1 MSIPNTLTIFINTR
15 IPGYQKLKFK
25 PSMAIPT
32 NMSETVYF
40 DPLVKISSGSVSNV
54 PEDANPGKYDN
65 LAKSQFFD
73 KGMFQTLVNR
83 NLSSI
88 FNSTKIGLPTDTDSA
103 KIEKAKEAGIIDNNI
118 NVILRTLFRPN
129 SVIYIGKKPYTIYS
143 YHWDKGDW
151 KINTK
156 MLSPFTQPTSIYNRG
171 QTINVFAGP
180 ASNYSAGRYQ
190 LAQSELKQLSNKATE
205 GDNFDP
211 DKYKRAP
218 AGLLETGSA
227 SSPLLPPAPPVPSA
241 PLLLEAPPAYAK
253 PLLLGAPPAAAKPL
267 LLGAPPAAAAKPLLL
282 DAAPAPAATKPLLIG
297 APLSSSSSSSSS
309 VDLGPKSIEP
319 GSASSST
326 ALATVP
332 TVATIPTATLVKE
345 DTAKVGGGESDTEA
359 EVKQGSTGEQSKS
372 IRKYFRQYR
381 GLSKAVYKYLPT
393 LEIKKIVNPELE
405 ESGKPLINY
414 ELPDRIF
421 NANIEELRVVP
432 TTANGNCFFEAI
444 AKALNDYEKHDEGSP
459 RYFNQIDIRK
469 GVRNYFLRNRDKLK
483 NLLEF
488 ANDVKNNMNAE
499 LEKYRKEIPILDSS
513 VEKNRLYPIE
523 INKIFNNRNVL
534 FIQKPTS
541 TTTGFTIPPNEK
553 EALKFILSPN
563 FWADDSIYPIIQ
575 EIYGLKIITVLRE
588 APVGVG
594 KDKISNYSLPFPNLL
609 RNEPGDTSEIDNNNF
624 DKYVFLLFSSS
635 NHYDLIT
642 FYNRTELGIKKRT
655 SVFPRIPENQLPENP
670 EIEPP
675 LYILL
680 FIYGHFYQFLSDEDK
695 SRVVLF
701 ENEMKNI
708 EIAYKEFKTTPIS
721 NEKEETNKTMVIQK
735 FNELFYQG
743 VPKSDTTKSI
753 SSPIKEPEL
762 EPGTAP
768 GVAEPGATE
777 PGAPGVTGVAEPGA
791 TEPGATEP
799 GATGTGAP
807 GATPTPATTTGT
819 TGLASGTR
827 TNSMTT
833 AFFGDSNLGFYIVVD
848 LELYPGTSIPIN
860 KKFSIA
866 CDIQKEKIKESLAE
880 LRGKVYAPTPLNELY
895 SNSPQM
901 NQFKPV
907 DTSSKKSTRGGKKR
921 VNKTQ
926 KNKNQKKRKIRKTIK
941 FGRRKYKTIKH
952 RKQQQ

>member
-32 NMSETVYF
+32 STSETVYF
-40 DPLVKISSGSVSNV
+40 DPLVKISRGSVSNV

-83 NLSSI
+83 NLSSTFNLI
-88 FNSTKIGLPTDTDSA
+88 FNPTKIGLPTDTDSA
-103 KIEKAKEAGIIDNNI
+103 KIEKAKESGIIDNNI

-156 MLSPFTQPTSIYNRG
+156 MLSPFTPPTSIYNRG

-180 ASNYSAGRYQ
+180 TSNYSAGRYQ
-190 LAQSELKQLSNKATE
+190 QAQTELKQLSNKATE

-241 PLLLEAPPAYAK
+241 PLLLDAPPEVVNFWNFFENFFSRAK
-253 PLLLGAPPAAAKPL
+253 PLRLGAPPAAKKKPL
-267 LLGAPPAAAAKPLLL
+267 LLLG
-282 DAAPAPAATKPLLIG
+282 G
-297 APLSSSSSSSSS
+297 EPLSSSSSSSSS
-309 VDLGPKSIEP
+309 VDLE
-319 GSASSST
+319 
-326 ALATVP
+326 TVP
-332 TVATIPTATLVKE
+332 KEATIPTAILVKE
-345 DTAKVGGGESDTEA
+345 DSSKVGGGESDTEA
-359 EVKQGSTGEQSKS
+359 EVKQGFTGEQSKS
-372 IRKYFRQYR
+372 IRKYFRRYR
-381 GLSKAVYKYLPT
+381 DLSKAVYKYLPR
-393 LEIKKIVNPELE
+393 LEIKKIINPELRE
-405 ESGKPLINY
+405 EPGKPLINY

-421 NANIEELRVVP
+421 NANIEELRVVQ
-432 TTANGNCFFEAI
+432 TIANGNCFFEAV
-444 AKALNDYEKHDEGSP
+444 ARALNDYHNYDESSP
-459 RYFNQIDIRK
+459 GYFNQEDIRK
-469 GVRNYFLRNRDKLK
+469 EVRKYFLYNKDKLK
-483 NLLEF
+483 ILLKF
-488 ANDVKNNMNAE
+488 ANDVKDNMNAE
-499 LEKYRKEIPILDSS
+499 LYKYREKHPILDVS
-513 VEKNRLYPIE
+513 VEKNLYFIE
-523 INKIFNNRNVL
+523 INKIFNNANVL

-541 TTTGFTIPPNEK
+541 TTSGFTVPPNEE

-575 EIYGLKIITVLRE
+575 QIYGLKIITVLRDV
-588 APVGVG
+588 PVGVG
-594 KDKISNYSLPFPNLL
+594 KDKMSNYSLPYPNLL
-609 RNEPGDTSEIDNNNF
+609 TNEPSDTSKLDNNNF
-624 DKYVFLLFSSS
+624 DKYIFLLFSSS

-642 FYNRTELGIKKRT
+642 FYNRTEKGRT
-655 SVFPRIPENQLPENP
+655 LRMSVFPRIPENQLPENP
-670 EIEPP
+670 ETEPP

-701 ENEMKNI
+701 QNEMKNI
-708 EIAYKEFKTTPIS
+708 EIAYKEFKTTPS
-721 NEKEETNKTMVIQK
+721 SDEKEEINKTTVIQK
-735 FNELFYQG
+735 FNELFSRG
-743 VPKSDTTKSI
+743 IPKDGTTKSV
-753 SSPIKEPEL
+753 SSP
-762 EPGTAP
+762 T
-768 GVAEPGATE
+768 TE
-777 PGAPGVTGVAEPGA
+777 SG
-791 TEPGATEP
+791 
-799 GATGTGAP
+799 TGTGTTGTTEP
-807 GATPTPATTTGT
+807 GATPTPTTTTGT

-866 CDIQKEKIKESLAE
+866 CDIQKEKIKESFAE

>member
-40 DPLVKISSGSVSNV
+40 DPLVKISRGSVSNV
-54 PEDANPGKYDN
+54 PEDANPGKYDD

-88 FNSTKIGLPTDTDSA
+88 FNSNKIGRSTDPDSA

-118 NVILRTLFRPN
+118 NVILSTLFRPN

-180 ASNYSAGRYQ
+180 ASNYSTGRYQ
-190 LAQSELKQLSNKATE
+190 LAQSELKQLSTKATE

-227 SSPLLPPAPPVPSA
+227 SPALLPPAPPAVPSA
-241 PLLLEAPPAYAK
+241 PLLLEAPPAVAVAK

-282 DAAPAPAATKPLLIG
+282 DAPAAAKPLLIG
-297 APLSSSSSSSSS
+297 APPSSSSSS
-309 VDLGPKSIEP
+309 VTLEPKSIEP

-332 TVATIPTATLVKE
+332 TAATIPTATLVKE
-345 DTAKVGGGESDTEA
+345 DSAKVGGGESDTEA

-393 LEIKKIVNPELE
+393 LEIKKIINPELVE
-405 ESGKPLINY
+405 ENGKPLINY

-421 NANIEELRVVP
+421 NTNIEELRVFP
-432 TTANGNCFFEAI
+432 TIPNGNCFFEAV
-444 AKALNDYEKHDEGSP
+444 ATALNDYHNYVPGSP
-459 RYFNQIDIRK
+459 QYLNQEDIRK
-469 GVRNYFLRNRDKLK
+469 GVQNYFIQNKDKLK
-483 NLLEF
+483 SLLEF
-488 ANDVKNNMNAE
+488 ANGVKNNMNSE

-541 TTTGFTIPPNEK
+541 TTTGFTIPPDED
-553 EALKFILSPN
+553 EALKFISSPN

-575 EIYGLKIITVLRE
+575 EIYALKIITVLRE

-609 RNEPGDTSEIDNNNF
+609 RNEPGDTSDINNNSF

-642 FYNRTELGIKKRT
+642 FYNRTQQGELLRM
-655 SVFPRIPENQLPENP
+655 SALPRIPENQLPEYP

-708 EIAYKEFKTTPIS
+708 ETAYKEFKTTPIS

-743 VPKSDTTKSI
+743 VPKGDTTKTI
-753 SSPIKEPEL
+753 SSPIKESEL
-762 EPGTAP
+762 EPGTAT
-768 GVAEPGATE
+768 GVVEPGE
-777 PGAPGVTGVAEPGA
+777 
-791 TEPGATEP
+791 TEP
-799 GATGTGAP
+799 GATGTGVATGTTPGAP
-807 GATPTPATTTGT
+807 GATPTPSPTTKP
-819 TGLASGTR
+819 TGLASGTK

-895 SNSPQM
+895 SNSPLM
-901 NQFKPV
+901 SQFKPV

-926 KNKNQKKRKIRKTIK
+926 KNKNHKKRKIRKTRK

-952 RKQQQ
+952 RK